1 MRPPIPINQGR
12 IDELAAFRK
21 AKWSGFEFQRFLCV
35 WLRVE
40 RAQTPEQ
47 IALTLGWH
55 VNTVRATQQDFA
67 RMGIEALREK
77 PRGGRFHAAM
87 TLEEETEFLDG
98 FASKAGEGSLLVV
111 REVWQ
116 ALETRLGRKVA
127 ESTVYRLL
135 SRHGWRKIVPR
146 PFHPKRD
153 PEKAEAFKKGATQS
167 KSGPRQKGQSPK
179 ASR

>member
-1 MRPPIPINQGR
+1 MRPPIPISQAR
-12 IDELAAFRK
+12 IEELVGFRK
-21 AKWSGFEFQRFLCV
+21 AKWSGFEFQRFLCI

-47 IALTLGWH
+47 IATTLGWH

-67 RMGIEALREK
+67 RSGIEALKEK

-87 TLEEETEFLDG
+87 TLPEEAEFLSG
-98 FASKAGEGSLLVV
+98 FASRAGEGSILVV

-116 ALETRLGRKVA
+116 ALEGRLGRKVA

-135 SRHGWRKIVPR
+135 ARHGWRKIVPR

-153 PEKAEAFKKGATQS
+153 PEKAEAFKKGATH
-167 KSGPRQKGQSPK
+167 SGSRPQRKGPPPK

>member
-1 MRPPIPINQGR
+1 MRPPIPISQAR
-12 IDELAAFRK
+12 KDELVAFRK

-47 IALTLGWH
+47 IATTLGWH

-67 RMGIEALREK
+67 RHGVEALGEK

-87 TLEEETEFLDG
+87 SLEEEIEFLSG
-98 FASKAGEGSLLVV
+98 FADRAGEGSLLVV
-111 REVWQ
+111 REVRQ
-116 ALETRLGRKVA
+116 ALEDRLGRKVA

-135 SRHGWRKIVPR
+135 ARHGWRKIVPR

-153 PEKAEAFKKGATQS
+153 PEAAEAFKKGATPRGS
-167 KSGPRQKGQSPK
+167 RPRRKGPPPK